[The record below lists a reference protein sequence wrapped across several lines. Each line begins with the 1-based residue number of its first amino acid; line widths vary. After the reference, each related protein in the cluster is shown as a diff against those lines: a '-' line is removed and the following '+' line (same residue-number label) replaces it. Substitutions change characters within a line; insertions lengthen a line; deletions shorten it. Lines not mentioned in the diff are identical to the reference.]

1 MAAVRWSADQVLRRI
16 LPEQH
21 LAGDFREPSGR
32 LVLAELDLDAGWI
45 GHPVS
50 SIEKAADIRVAY
62 LTRFGEGILPAA
74 GTAYQDGDTVHAML
88 PVDRSSQVAQ
98 ILAKAPAKE
107 SQ

>member
-1 MAAVRWSADQVLRRI
+1 MLLATSSQAAPAFVAGPYQY
-16 LPEQH
+16 LP
-21 LAGDFREPSGR
+21 LARHE
-32 LVLAELDLDAGWI
+32 A
-45 GHPVS
+45 
-50 SIEKAADIRVAY
+50 
-62 LTRFGEGILPAA
+62 TLPAA